1 MPISAAALCL
11 LPRHRARS
19 RSSRAQRVQGT
30 SHKDPAHG
38 GWGGGGSVR
47 CPHPNPPSPRPGR
60 PRLPVRVLVSPGGR
74 SRRRSVWAIGVFG
87 PLQLHFEPL
96 HADLEAVHGL
106 DGGLR
111 AGRVVEAH
119 EAWRDTRDEGLGFH
133 WAAPAGRGEWGEG
146 REPRAG
152 AGPGPGP
159 GGRRPLPA
167 LPPRL
172 RAGAGLKAPPPGP
185 RPRPASRPPRA
196 LVRLASPGVGASEAP
211 GLPNFTSSSGGA
223 LSPGQGARGTVGLG
237 QAPAPHPGR
246 PRHLSPLLRW
256 ERADTPAGGG
266 VYWTLSSLTG
276 GGLAAGGHR
285 VPAWGERGV
294 RGRGRGGTTERTSPP
309 FGATPLASA
318 AGP

>member
-152 AGPGPGP
+152 AGPGPG
-159 GGRRPLPA
+159 GRRPLPA

-185 RPRPASRPPRA
+185 A
-196 LVRLASPGVGASEAP
+196 
-211 GLPNFTSSSGGA
+211 
-223 LSPGQGARGTVGLG
+223 
-237 QAPAPHPGR
+237 PGR
-246 PRHLSPLLRW
+246 PHAPLEPLCAWPLLGWALPRLQASPVSPRLLAAPSPRGREPAAQW
-256 ERADTPAGGG
+256 GSDRRPPPTPAGPG
-266 VYWTLSSLTG
+266 TSALSCG
-276 GGLAAGGHR
+276 
-285 VPAWGERGV
+285 
-294 RGRGRGGTTERTSPP
+294 GRGRTHLRVEEFIGHCPP
-309 FGATPLASA
+309 
-318 AGP
+318 